1 MSATSSATLSPP
13 SPADPPLDA
22 QPGAWASIV
31 GAIRDVAASRE
42 LLRQLVL
49 RDLRVRYKQAVL
61 GFGWAVVMP
70 MLIVL
75 AGMLVR
81 FAMAR
86 SSGEAMSAAVI
97 GGIAVKALPWAFF
110 AGAMSAATQSLLANK
125 SLLTKIYFPR
135 EVLPLATIITQCVDT
150 ALGSLVVAVL
160 LAVLGLEPTLQL
172 AWVPLLVVLLVLFT
186 TAVGLFVA
194 CANLFF
200 RDVKYIVQV
209 TLTFGIFATPVF
221 FEPAMFGPTGAHVL
235 LLNPVSPFIEG
246 LRLAVVEGHNLALPL
261 IVSLDGEPPV
271 TAWSPWYLVYSAAWA
286 LIGSLLSLRL
296 FRGLTDHFAEYA

>member
-1 MSATSSATLSPP
+1 MLPTPISEGATDESPGSRSSISEA
-13 SPADPPLDA
+13 
-22 QPGAWASIV
+22 V
-31 GAIRDVAASRE
+31 RDVVASRE

-49 RDLRVRYKQAVL
+49 RDLRVRYKQAAL
-61 GFGWAVVMP
+61 GFGWAIVTP

-86 SSGEAMSAAVI
+86 ASGAELSAAVI

-110 AGAMSAATQSLLANK
+110 AGAMGAATQSLLANRA
-125 SLLTKIYFPR
+125 LLTKIYFPR

-150 ALGSLVVAVL
+150 SLGALVVAVL
-160 LAVLGLEPTLQL
+160 LVALGLEPSLQL
-172 AWVPLLVVLLVLFT
+172 AWVPVVAVLLVLLT

-209 TLTFGIFATPVF
+209 ALTFGIFATPVF
-221 FEPAMFGPTGAHVL
+221 FEPAMFGPTGAQVL
-235 LLNPVSPFIEG
+235 MLNPVSPLIEG
-246 LRLAVVEGHNLALPL
+246 LRLAIVEGHNLAVPL
-261 IVSLDGEPPV
+261 VVSPSGEPPV
-271 TAWSPWYLVYSAAWA
+271 VAWSPWYLVYSAGWA
-286 LIGSLLSLRL
+286 LIGMLLSLRL